1 MERDI
6 GTTMDSQGSYTDDN
20 INHASKQEAGTEN
33 GPESLKG
40 QNGSRH
46 ESERFDNPG
55 ESDVN
60 VTPFAALKIVDRKFV
75 LYVLK
80 KCDQKAPQAHY
91 MLGESHHDQFH
102 RQRGLKNLE
111 NAIAYM
117 SRAVAF
123 TSDYDPGFPQMLER
137 LGAYHSDQFREL
149 GELID
154 IEKTIEYLSRAV
166 ALTDARNL
174 DLPGL
179 LNNLVKSH
187 CNRYACQGGIGDI
200 EKLIEHCSRL
210 VALAAHDDPELPMRL
225 AGLGGLHE
233 ERYRR
238 LGQLDDIDEA
248 IEYESRAVILV
259 PDDHPLLPQLLSTL
273 AVSHRER
280 FSCRGYIK
288 DLDNATEYAAR
299 SVELTSSDHP
309 ALPERFANLGIC
321 YGIRFQARGN
331 LDDNDRAIEH
341 LNHAVSLA
349 PDDYPNLSGLFINL
363 GVVYGARFNRLGE
376 LSDLDK
382 AVEFGACAVSLTPDG
397 HPRLPERLVNL
408 GVSYGDRFKR
418 LAESSDIDKA
428 IKLKSRAIALTP
440 DGDPYLPYRLSVLGA
455 SYHDRFSHQ
464 GSQEDL
470 DNAIGYKARTV
481 ELTPDGHSELS
492 GRLAALGASYGQRF
506 KLLRNLNDIE
516 KSVECLSRAVIMTPE
531 DDPHLLD
538 RHLNL
543 GIAYNIRYRSVGRV
557 VDLEKA
563 IEHTSHA
570 LALAPEDHPIF
581 PVVHHLL
588 AVLCVSEYR
597 VKDNSLRLQDALC
610 SYRKASQSQA
620 GSPRG
625 RFGIALEWANDACI
639 YSSLNVIEAYQT
651 AIDILPQY
659 IWLGATTD
667 QRYRDME
674 GTESLPANAA
684 SAAIATSNYGLA
696 LEWLEHARCVVW
708 NQSLMLRSPLDE
720 LRSSNQTLADRLQE
734 VASQLETVSSKHR
747 APQKTASDSST
758 LKQASVHHLLAHE
771 YNDLLDQIR
780 RLHGFEDFLQ
790 PMKINKLVHAARNG
804 PIAVINIHKARCDA
818 LIAQPGK
825 EQIDFVPLPMFSY
838 KKACHAREEIHKSLA
853 HQGLRQRDIKLRPR
867 PRQEQG
873 SKDNFGAVLKL
884 LWYSVVKP
892 ILDFLG
898 YTNIVPPGD
907 LPHITWCSTGI
918 VSFLPLHA
926 AGDYDQPNSRVYK
939 YTISSYT
946 PTLTAL
952 ISCSPTSLTP
962 GSQILGVG
970 QKATPIH
977 GLDELPGTA
986 KELAYIKEHTKRIGY
1001 VGFSE
1006 SAGDEATIKG
1016 VLDAMDKHD
1025 WVHLA
1030 CHAYQ
1035 SAEDPS
1041 ESGFLLHDG
1050 ILNLASINLRSFKSK
1065 GLAFL
1070 SACQTAT
1077 GDARL
1082 PDEAIHLAS
1091 GMLMAGYT
1099 SVIGT
1104 MWSVKDID
1112 APLVAEKVYAKLL
1125 KEGKLGN
1132 GEAGKALYSSV
1143 AQLRDQIGEMEFGRW
1158 VPYIHIG
1165 S

>member
-6 GTTMDSQGSYTDDN
+6 GTTMDSQCSYTDDN
-20 INHASKQEAGTEN
+20 INHASKQEAETEN

-60 VTPFAALKIVDRKFV
+60 VTPFVALTIVDRKFV
-75 LYVLK
+75 LSI
-80 KCDQKAPQAHY
+80 PQR
-91 MLGESHHDQFH
+91 S
-102 RQRGLKNLE
+102 
-111 NAIAYM
+111 I
-117 SRAVAF
+117 
-123 TSDYDPGFPQMLER
+123 
-137 LGAYHSDQFREL
+137 REL

-166 ALTDARNL
+166 ALTDASDL

-187 CNRYACQGGIGDI
+187 CNRYARQGGIGDI
-200 EKLIEHCSRL
+200 ERLIEHCSRL

-238 LGQLDDIDEA
+238 LGQLDDIDKA

-309 ALPERFANLGIC
+309 ALPERFADLGIC
-321 YGIRFQARGN
+321 YGIRFRARGN

-341 LNHAVSLA
+341 LNHALSLA

-363 GVVYGARFNRLGE
+363 GVVYGTRFNRLGE
-376 LSDLDK
+376 LNDLDK

-440 DGDPYLPYRLSVLGA
+440 DGDPHLPYRLSVLGA

-470 DNAIGYKARTV
+470 DNAIGNKARAV

-492 GRLAALGASYGQRF
+492 GRLAALGSSYGQRF

-516 KSVECLSRAVIMTPE
+516 KSIEYLSRAVILTPE

-581 PVVHHLL
+581 TVVHHLL

-597 VKDNSLRLQDALC
+597 VTDNSLRLQDALC

-620 GSPRG
+620 GSPRC

-659 IWLGATTD
+659 IWLGTTTD

-674 GTESLPANAA
+674 GTKSLPAKAA

-734 VASQLETVSSKHR
+734 VASQLDTVSSEHG
-747 APQKTASDSST
+747 APQKTASDSSA
-758 LKQASVHHLLAHE
+758 LKQASMHHLLAHE

-804 PIAVINIHKARCDA
+804 PIAVINIHKARCDV

-825 EQIDFVPLPMFSY
+825 EQIDFVPLP
-838 KKACHAREEIHKSLA
+838 I
-853 HQGLRQRDIKLRPR
+853 QRDIKLRPR
-867 PRQEQG
+867 PRQEQD

-898 YTNIVPPGD
+898 HTNIVPPGD

-977 GLDELPGTA
+977 GLDELPGTS

-1050 ILNLASINLRSFKSK
+1050 ILNLASINLRSFKNK

-1132 GEAGKALYSSV
+1132 GEAGKALHSSV
-1143 AQLRDQIGEMEFGRW
+1143 ANCKTRLERW
-1158 VPYIHIG
+1158 NLDAGCPTFI
-1165 S
+1165 